1 MQQDNSTHLK
11 CEDVLGLQAFI
22 ERKGF
27 FEMSQLYV
35 RWQPPPPDLP
45 DVVIFVRN
53 GDKVNKVR
61 ARMGAEPQEL
71 LEIEERLNSI
81 MNSIL

>member
-35 RWQPPPPDLP
+35 RGQPPPPDLP

-61 ARMGAEPQEL
+61 AQMGAEPQEL
-71 LEIEERLNSI
+71 LEIEQRLNAI